1 MMRSTCTRWVHIA
14 ITCLSGFL
22 LGYDLCVIGSVL
34 TPVQRDLR
42 LCFPCA
48 DTSDAALAHCT
59 CAAKELVVS
68 SVSLGAIAGGLLGGF
83 LADRL
88 GRRAALALTD
98 VLFVVGA
105 VGLAAAEPSLVS
117 LFFIGRVLLC
127 GLALGAAGAV
137 ASVYLAEISPPHER
151 GLVITLNEVAVCVG
165 CLSAYLSSLALADS
179 RWRWTDGIAC
189 APALLQLAG
198 VGLLFEE
205 SPRWLVERGLLQ
217 QGGNAAARLGIGIS
231 PLLQLQTHSSGET
244 TEGRSWATELRL
256 KLRAH
261 RTPLALAAG
270 CAMAHAAS
278 AANTV
283 LYYSRDILQAAGVT
297 APLAANVSVGATKL
311 FAVLVCIATVDR
323 IGRRRLLL
331 IGTAGMATCH
341 AGLAV
346 AFSEGAVD
354 GGGMS
359 GFALLCLLLFILSWN
374 VSWAGLMLTV
384 AAELLPQPVRG
395 FGLGAA
401 YALYWA
407 LSFVQSQTLETL
419 FATIGHTA
427 TFVIYAGT
435 SCLAFGFTWHC
446 VPETRGTS
454 LEAVGVASTADAPAD
469 ASHSYEDSSKGTS
482 TTLGA
487 CHGSCNANGVV
498 STEQGMGHGGE
509 PATA

>member
-117 LFFIGRVLLC
+117 LFFIGRVLC

-179 RWRWTDGIAC
+179 RWRWTVGIAC

-278 AANTV
+278 ATNTV

-297 APLAANVSVGATKL
+297 APLAANV
-311 FAVLVCIATVDR
+311 
-323 IGRRRLLL
+323 
-331 IGTAGMATCH
+331 
-341 AGLAV
+341 
-346 AFSEGAVD
+346 
-354 GGGMS
+354 
-359 GFALLCLLLFILSWN
+359 
-374 VSWAGLMLTV
+374 
-384 AAELLPQPVRG
+384 
-395 FGLGAA
+395 
-401 YALYWA
+401 
-407 LSFVQSQTLETL
+407 
-419 FATIGHTA
+419 
-427 TFVIYAGT
+427 
-435 SCLAFGFTWHC
+435 
-446 VPETRGTS
+446 
-454 LEAVGVASTADAPAD
+454 GV
-469 ASHSYEDSSKGTS
+469 
-482 TTLGA
+482 
-487 CHGSCNANGVV
+487 
-498 STEQGMGHGGE
+498 
-509 PATA
+509 